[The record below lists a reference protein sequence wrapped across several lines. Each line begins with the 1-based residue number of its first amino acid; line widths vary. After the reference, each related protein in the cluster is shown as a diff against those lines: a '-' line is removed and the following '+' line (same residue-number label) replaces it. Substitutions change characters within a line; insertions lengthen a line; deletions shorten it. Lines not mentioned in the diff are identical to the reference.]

1 MLTQTH
7 THTHYTHTYAR
18 IILLNLRTTEI
29 SSFLY
34 DISII
39 KWLKWEE
46 TKTPRDFFSK
56 INTTRSKP
64 KSNRI
69 FVNFYIFFWQKT
81 NNATVIE
88 LSSSIIWL
96 YLLFCFQISS
106 VADNTTW
113 VLGNFSIHSYH
124 CARWNDSS
132 INYTTHV
139 LEKII

>member
-1 MLTQTH
+1 MLFNVFTSIYNINMKMYLRLNWNDYIMNVISFDSTLILIPSSHSNTNKH
-7 THTHYTHTYAR
+7 TVSKYAHIS
-18 IILLNLRTTEI
+18 IILFILRTTEF
-29 SSFLY
+29 SSFQC

-69 FVNFYIFFWQKT
+69 FLNFYIFFWRQKT
-81 NNATVIE
+81 NNATAIE

-96 YLLFCFQISS
+96 
-106 VADNTTW
+106 
-113 VLGNFSIHSYH
+113 
-124 CARWNDSS
+124 
-132 INYTTHV
+132 
-139 LEKII
+139 

>member
-1 MLTQTH
+1 MPGNPSLWDIDIPAYAQTKIHTHIYTH
-7 THTHYTHTYAR
+7 THTHLCSCRA
-18 IILLNLRTTEI
+18 IL
-29 SSFLY
+29 SFLC

-46 TKTPRDFFSK
+46 TKAPRDFFSK

-81 NNATVIE
+81 NNTTVIE

-106 VADNTTW
+106 VADTTAW
-113 VLGNFSIHSYH
+113 VLGNFSIHSYRVI
-124 CARWNDSS
+124 ARN
-132 INYTTHV
+132 
-139 LEKII
+139 